1 MPQSICSI
9 LFRVLCRYRLT
20 SAIHGGRKREKK
32 RKGLIRKHL
41 SSTAITDLG
50 LARCSGLRAS
60 LDARASTYQACD
72 GILSSN
78 KHWSSVFQGLL
89 RGIAHISRQLCRIL
103 PGLLLLGS
111 TAQHG
116 IVCWLNLLSVSRIS
130 QQLRRLLSSLLFLQS
145 PATSSSSSSLF
156 RLADALYAL
165 RRVVR
170 QRMSSCT

>member
-103 PGLLLLGS
+103 PGLLLLGR
-111 TAQHG
+111 

-145 PATSSSSSSLF
+145 PATSSLSPPP
-156 RLADALYAL
+156 L
-165 RRVVR
+165 RRAC
-170 QRMSSCT
+170 SD